1 VELNGSRST
10 AGDSVTTEPTA
21 REIWLAFV
29 IAGVRSKFGAVVL
42 VAMLGAAMW
51 QFAIGNI
58 VGGLIVL
65 AIIVVTYAR
74 IPAAI
79 AAAIAVQVRDRKKR

>member
-1 VELNGSRST
+1 ME
-10 AGDSVTTEPTA
+10 TEPTA

-29 IAGVRSKFGAVVL
+29 VAGIRSRFGVVAL
-42 VAMLGAAMW
+42 VAMLVVAVW
-51 QFAIGNI
+51 LFAIGSI
-58 VGGLIVL
+58 AGGLIVL

-79 AAAIAVQVRDRKKR
+79 GAAIAVHVRGRKNR